1 MYKEYQAI
9 QWEIAGH
16 TGILRLNRPDRLN
29 AIDNTMRGDIE
40 HVLRAA
46 EADPEVW
53 TIVVTGN
60 GRGFCSGAD
69 LKARAEA
76 EKAGA
81 GGTAPQPLFDAKYY
95 YAIGFS
101 LITKPVIA
109 AVNGVTR
116 GAGCNMAFA
125 SDFRILS
132 ENANFGVNFVERGLM
147 GETSTWF
154 LPRLVGHA
162 KAAEICLL
170 GEPFDARQAESWGL
184 ATRVVPHDRLMDEAL
199 ALANRL
205 NGKAPIAVQMT
216 KVALRRAWA
225 QDVEQQLELQNT
237 MNNKLRGTEDTRE
250 ALRAFIEKRPPVFRG
265 A

>member
-1 MYKEYQAI
+1 MYEAI
-9 QWEIAGH
+9 QWELRDHIGV
-16 TGILRLNRPDRLN
+16 LRLNRPDRLN
-29 AIDNTMRGDIE
+29 AIDNTMRNEME

-46 EADPEVW
+46 EANQDVW
-53 TIVVTGN
+53 TIIVTGN

-76 EKAGA
+76 EKSGK
-81 GGTAPQPLFDAKYY
+81 GGTAPQPLFDMKYY

-101 LITKPVIA
+101 QITKPVIA

-125 SDFRILS
+125 ADFRILS
-132 ENANFGVNFVERGLM
+132 EQANFGVNFVERGLM
-147 GETSTWF
+147 GETSTWY

-162 KAAEICLL
+162 KAAEICLI
-170 GEPFDARQAESWGL
+170 GEPFDAKQAQAWGL
-184 ATRVVPHDRLMDEAL
+184 ATKVVPHDKLMDEAM
-199 ALANRL
+199 ALAKKL
-205 NGKAPIAVQMT
+205 NSKAPIAVQMT
-216 KVALRRAWA
+216 KVALRRAWE

-237 MNNKLRGTEDTRE
+237 MNNKLRGTEDTKE
-250 ALRAFIEKRPPVFRG
+250 ALRAFIEKRAPNFRG